1 VTQRRWCRPL
11 AAVVVLSILGAGCGI
26 RPDSAPHDVPEEDR
40 ALTQR
45 SGASGSEAGGAGR
58 IYLVEPGEGDLL
70 RSVARE
76 APSSEELLKTLML
89 GPNRDELE
97 AEYATAIPS
106 SLQVLSVT
114 EQAPILTVDVTPE
127 LTELTGPGLVQ
138 ALAQIVYTASEIE
151 GVDQVQITV
160 NNAHIAWPR
169 ANLESSSEPLRTYD
183 YPGMVRSGQPAY
195 PTVPSGE

>member
-1 VTQRRWCRPL
+1 MAVRRARSL
-11 AAVVVLSILGAGCGI
+11 ATLAVLWLVAAGCGI

-40 ALTQR
+40 ALTPR
-45 SGASGSEAGGAGR
+45 LGGGSAAGGAGR

-76 APSSEELLKTLML
+76 ASSSEDLMETLML
-89 GPNRDELE
+89 GPNPDELD
-97 AEYATAIPS
+97 AEYSTAIPS
-106 SLQVLSVT
+106 NLQVLSVT
-114 EQAPILTVDVTPE
+114 DQEPILTVDVSQE

-138 ALAQIVYTASEIE
+138 ALAQIVYTGSEIE

-160 NNAHIAWPR
+160 NNARIAWPR
-169 ANLESSSEPLRTYD
+169 ANLESSTDPLRVYD
-183 YPGMVRSGQPAY
+183 YPGMVRTAQPAY

>member
-1 VTQRRWCRPL
+1 V
-11 AAVVVLSILGAGCGI
+11 GAGCGI

-45 SGASGSEAGGAGR
+45 NVASGTEAGGAGR

-76 APSSEELLKTLML
+76 AASSEDLMKTLML

-97 AEYATAIPS
+97 AEYSTAIPS
-106 SLQVLSVT
+106 NLQVLSVT
-114 EQAPILTVDVTPE
+114 EQPPILTVDVTPE

-151 GVDQVQITV
+151 RVDQVQITV
-160 NNAHIAWPR
+160 NNARIAWPR
-169 ANLESSSEPLRTYD
+169 ANSESSADPLRTYD
-183 YPGMVRSGQPAY
+183 YPGMVNTAQPAY